1 MLEKLLPDIA
11 IKGPT
16 VGEFD
21 PTDYNIFQ
29 SFHSI
34 INHCFRGASTGFIG
48 RIEQIHSSEG
58 KEKLTAY
65 FDKVIEVAKSE
76 FTKKE
81 LRITVYQKK
90 GFVKMAEMVGYST
103 KSKKFQEFLG
113 SIDRIKSMVST
124 YQRFLE
130 HHTNFLSTPD
140 QEDYEVAKNILTK
153 LAKKPSKYNFRV
165 YRGMYIKA
173 SLFPEGI
180 KEGMEFDFHDLSSW
194 SREQNVAI
202 NFSTTS
208 PDGKREAGDKSVIF
222 TMRMKRGTYIDYYS
236 AYDEE
241 EVITGGKVKILEVTK
256 MEKMQGTILKVLCEQ
271 I

>member
-1 MLEKLLPDIA
+1 
-11 IKGPT
+11 
-16 VGEFD
+16 
-21 PTDYNIFQ
+21 
-29 SFHSI
+29 
-34 INHCFRGASTGFIG
+34 
-48 RIEQIHSSEG
+48 
-58 KEKLTAY
+58 
-65 FDKVIEVAKSE
+65 
-76 FTKKE
+76 
-81 LRITVYQKK
+81 
-90 GFVKMAEMVGYST
+90 
-103 KSKKFQEFLG
+103 
-113 SIDRIKSMVST
+113 
-124 YQRFLE
+124 
-130 HHTNFLSTPD
+130 
-140 QEDYEVAKNILTK
+140 
-153 LAKKPSKYNFRV
+153 
-165 YRGMYIKA
+165 MYIKA

-222 TMRMKRGTYIDYYS
+222 KMRMKRGTDIDYYS